1 MNLCLRP
8 CLAVGNPCAASVARC
23 VKRRSRFPRVVIAC
37 LAPVPLG
44 PSSKQVADGVAYLA
58 ESQAFAHEVRAP
70 EGSGMTTYGTS
81 GFCSSSSSLS
91 SSSCASAA
99 NKVEK
104 PAYQP
109 YSWLFVDDDVAKNA
123 PDTVSRNADAL
134 AARTLNRP

>member
-1 MNLCLRP
+1 M
-8 CLAVGNPCAASVARC
+8 
-23 VKRRSRFPRVVIAC
+23 
-37 LAPVPLG
+37 
-44 PSSKQVADGVAYLA
+44 ADGVAYLA

-123 PDTVSRNADAL
+123 PDTVSRNADRNADAL
-134 AARTLNRP
+134 AARALNRS